1 MLSTWTAFVAILIVL
16 PEKNFIVSIGRITRQ
31 TPGSNSNE
39 ASYDDNTSE
48 ALRLLREIEN
58 AFLQGNCAQ
67 PSMVGNS
74 KILQMLEQS
83 VFSSEL
89 APSKL
94 LAAVLEDPDTSRR
107 FIEILTNEI
116 FHSQDSLA
124 FVVIFIERKSGALP
138 DFVKI
143 FNNFTKFSYT
153 DEKGLL

>member
-1 MLSTWTAFVAILIVL
+1 MVILIFFPGKV
-16 PEKNFIVSIGRITRQ
+16 FVISIGWNTRR
-31 TPGSNSNE
+31 TPKKNLNE
-39 ASYDDNTSE
+39 AADVDQTRE
-48 ALRLLREIEN
+48 ASRLLREVEN
-58 AFLQGNCAQ
+58 AFLQGNCGQ
-67 PSMVGNS
+67 PSMAGNS
-74 KILQMLEQS
+74 KILQMLEKS

-143 FNNFTKFSYT
+143 FNNFTKLSYT